1 MAEHA
6 IGDCPECELCCAI
19 GLCCAAEAQKAALI
33 KIMVRH
39 TGKPAHECGEYA
51 DAIVAATQAARK
63 HGASL

>member
-1 MAEHA
+1 MA
-6 IGDCPECELCCAI
+6 DCPECELCCAI
-19 GLCCAAEAQKAALI
+19 GLCCPSAEAQKAALV

-51 DAIVAATQAARK
+51 DAIVAATQNARK